1 MCLHKYN
8 CYLQFYLFQKFI
20 MLSEKTIADG
30 TQDIK
35 ISTSS
40 LLSSTYLIKQFVWY
54 MYVLESVL
62 EKNLFTYYAV
72 LQRQASMS
80 KKFFFKFEVV
90 KLITN
95 TSSIFFF
102 SLQIL
107 NCPKLK
113 HKNKICSTLNKMC
126 FQKFSCR

>member
-1 MCLHKYN
+1 
-8 CYLQFYLFQKFI
+8 

-40 LLSSTYLIKQFVWY
+40 LLSSTDLIKQFVWY

-62 EKNLFTYYAV
+62 EKNLLTYYAV

-80 KKFFFKFEVV
+80 KKFFF
-90 KLITN
+90 
-95 TSSIFFF
+95 SIWG
-102 SLQIL
+102 SKID
-107 NCPKLK
+107 NW
-113 HKNKICSTLNKMC
+113 HK
-126 FQKFSCR
+126 